1 LRLVQSNMLSAW
13 AVPVLVL
20 GATIFDTTL
29 VTVSRSRRGLLPFAT
44 PGKDHAAHRLANLGL
59 GQRGAVLAMY
69 IVGAIGGCLALL
81 VSYSPLS
88 ISAAILAFAVLLAL
102 AGIAF
107 LERAPFERQTRKPAA
122 ATD

>member
-1 LRLVQSNMLSAW
+1 
-13 AVPVLVL
+13 
-20 GATIFDTTL
+20 
-29 VTVSRSRRGLLPFAT
+29 
-44 PGKDHAAHRLANLGL
+44 L

-88 ISAAILAFAVLLAL
+88 ISAAILVFAVLLAL

>member
-1 LRLVQSNMLSAW
+1 
-13 AVPVLVL
+13 VL
-20 GATIFDTTL
+20 GATIFDTML
-29 VTVSRSRRGLLPFAT
+29 VTISRSRRGLLPFAT

-69 IVGAIGGCLALL
+69 IVGAVCGSLALL
-81 VSYSPLS
+81 VSYLPVS
-88 ISAAILAFAVLLAL
+88 ISAAVLALTVLLAL

-107 LERAPFERQTRKPAA
+107 LERAPFERQSSKAAA